1 MSTSPHTTTRPP
13 GFLVTHDQRTRQS
26 HALWARH
33 ALVSDVVNSHLIA
46 LGPKLERTYHLCDER
61 VLDETMVQSLDR
73 KIDLVF
79 GAYSA
84 FVENLTLIV
93 HDLRTFFRSLL
104 PSLTAD
110 EVTFLATQLAVG
122 VSQWRV
128 LNQLDQRYPAIL
140 PFTTDHGAQQSL
152 ISRLESAV
160 HEARDSQSISL
171 GGMVIDRPAIES
183 RSLWIDLVPDYD
195 RALRALRDMQSTFAR
210 LRRNTILAALPGSPE
225 SQAVNQPQRPPS
237 PLLLSKREQRDPP
250 TPYPKRR
257 RK

>member
-33 ALVSDVVNSHLIA
+33 LVNDVVNSHLIA
-46 LGPKLERTYHLCDER
+46 LDPKLERTYHLCDER
-61 VLDETMVQSLDR
+61 VLDETMAQSLDR

-93 HDLRTFFRSLL
+93 HDLRSFFRSLL

-110 EVTFLATQLAVG
+110 EVTSLATQLAVG

-140 PFTTDHGAQQSL
+140 PFRTDHGAQQSL
-152 ISRLESAV
+152 ISRLESVV

-171 GGMVIDRPAIES
+171 GGMVIHRPAIES

-195 RALRALRDMQSTFAR
+195 RALRALRDKAF
-210 LRRNTILAALPGSPE
+210 LPGSPE
-225 SQAVNQPQRPPS
+225 SPA
-237 PLLLSKREQRDPP
+237 REIYDHPIEDN
-250 TPYPKRR
+250 KNWHF
-257 RK
+257 

>member
-61 VLDETMVQSLDR
+61 VLDETMAQSLDR

-93 HDLRTFFRSLL
+93 HDLRSFFRSLL

-140 PFTTDHGAQQSL
+140 PFRTDHGAQQSL
-152 ISRLESAV
+152 ISRLESVV

-183 RSLWIDLVPDYD
+183 RSLWIDLVPGYD
-195 RALRALRDMQSTFAR
+195 RARIRALRSA
-210 LRRNTILAALPGSPE
+210 G
-225 SQAVNQPQRPPS
+225 
-237 PLLLSKREQRDPP
+237 
-250 TPYPKRR
+250 
-257 RK
+257 